1 MKSMIAMK
9 WMLAPLAGLVLLAP
23 AEAQLASPNE
33 AGVAMGHVHLNVND
47 VDAQRKFWVEQFE
60 AAPLRKEGLQG
71 VGIPG
76 MLILFRQQAPTGS
89 NEGTMMDHFG
99 VKVPNT
105 GAVVKRCRDAGYQIQ
120 REFKG
125 SEGFPNAYIIGP
137 DGVRVEVQEDT
148 TQTMPVMGYH
158 LHFMNREGDQITLR
172 DWYAKNFGA
181 TVKKRGPHDA
191 ADVPGMD
198 LTFGLSR
205 NQPTA
210 GSKGRSVDHIGFE
223 VKNLEAFCK
232 KLEANGVK
240 LDSPYRKVPAAGI
253 AIAFLTD
260 PFGTYVELTEG
271 LDQF

>member
-1 MKSMIAMK
+1 
-9 WMLAPLAGLVLLAP
+9 
-23 AEAQLASPNE
+23 
-33 AGVAMGHVHLNVND
+33 MGHVHLNVND

-71 VGIPG
+71 VEIPG
-76 MLILFRQQAPTGS
+76 MLILFRKQAPTGS

-137 DGVRVEVQEDT
+137 DGVRVELQEDS

-172 DWYAKNFGA
+172 DVVCEKFWGNGEEAWTARCCRHPRNGPHIRTLAQSARGRIQGPFRRPHWFRSEEFGSVLQKARGQWRETGLALQKNPGGRHCHCFPDGSVWHLRRA
-181 TVKKRGPHDA
+181 DRGPRPVLKRA
-191 ADVPGMD
+191 
-198 LTFGLSR
+198 L
-205 NQPTA
+205 
-210 GSKGRSVDHIGFE
+210 IG
-223 VKNLEAFCK
+223 
-232 KLEANGVK
+232 
-240 LDSPYRKVPAAGI
+240 
-253 AIAFLTD
+253 
-260 PFGTYVELTEG
+260 
-271 LDQF
+271 